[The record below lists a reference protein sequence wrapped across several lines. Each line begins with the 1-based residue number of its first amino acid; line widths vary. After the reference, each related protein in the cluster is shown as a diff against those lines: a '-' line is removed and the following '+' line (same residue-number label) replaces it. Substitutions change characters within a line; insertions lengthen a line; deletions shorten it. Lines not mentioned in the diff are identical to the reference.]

1 MSYPNG
7 YAGMKL
13 SPTLFQDL
21 MKQQNEELDAK
32 DAKAKEA
39 REYEDAHL
47 KKLREAVG
55 TYKRGDFALREKNPL
70 LKPVVNSRQN
80 NEPLVSQPLTRSDYL
95 QKGID
100 ETDKRI
106 NALDTSIDESAKRNM
121 ETEKKIAEIAK
132 VSNNTGGYKKVK
144 DKYTVKELKAI
155 ASRNNIKITK
165 KLNGKTVPLNKK
177 GLFAK
182 LKRNKVI

>member
-7 YAGMKL
+7 YAGMNL
-13 SPTLFQDL
+13 SPTFFQDL
-21 MKQQNEELDAK
+21 MRQQNEELDAEAEAK
-32 DAKAKEA
+32 EAEAKAKEA
-39 REYEDAHL
+39 
-47 KKLREAVG
+47 EA
-55 TYKRGDFALREKNPL
+55 K
-70 LKPVVNSRQN
+70 
-80 NEPLVSQPLTRSDYL
+80 
-95 QKGID
+95 
-100 ETDKRI
+100 
-106 NALDTSIDESAKRNM
+106 AKAK
-121 ETEKKIAEIAK
+121 EAEAK
-132 VSNNTGGYKKVK
+132 AKEAKASSSTGGNKKVK

>member
-1 MSYPNG
+1 MIRDVDSEFFKETIESNN
-7 YAGMKL
+7 KIL
-13 SPTLFQDL
+13 EE
-21 MKQQNEELDAK
+21 KQERREKELEAVRL
-32 DAKAKEA
+32 AKEKA
-39 REYEDAHL
+39 
-47 KKLREAVG
+47 
-55 TYKRGDFALREKNPL
+55 
-70 LKPVVNSRQN
+70 
-80 NEPLVSQPLTRSDYL
+80 
-95 QKGID
+95 
-100 ETDKRI
+100 
-106 NALDTSIDESAKRNM
+106 

-132 VSNNTGGYKKVK
+132 TSSTGGYKKVK

>member
-7 YAGMKL
+7 YAGIKL
-13 SPTLFQDL
+13 STTFFQDL
-21 MKQQNEELDAK
+21 MKQRNEELDAE
-32 DAKAKEA
+32 AEAKEA
-39 REYEDAHL
+39 
-47 KKLREAVG
+47 EAEAEEA
-55 TYKRGDFALREKNPL
+55 KEKEA
-70 LKPVVNSRQN
+70 KA
-80 NEPLVSQPLTRSDYL
+80 EA
-95 QKGID
+95 
-100 ETDKRI
+100 
-106 NALDTSIDESAKRNM
+106 NAEASS
-121 ETEKKIAEIAK
+121 
-132 VSNNTGGYKKVK
+132 STGGYKKVK

>member
-13 SPTLFQDL
+13 SPTFFQDL

-32 DAKAKEA
+32 EAKEA
-39 REYEDAHL
+39 KEEKDA
-47 KKLREAVG
+47 KEA
-55 TYKRGDFALREKNPL
+55 KEAKEAKDAKEAK
-70 LKPVVNSRQN
+70 
-80 NEPLVSQPLTRSDYL
+80 EA
-95 QKGID
+95 
-100 ETDKRI
+100 
-106 NALDTSIDESAKRNM
+106 NAKASS
-121 ETEKKIAEIAK
+121 
-132 VSNNTGGYKKVK
+132 STGGYKKAK

>member
-7 YAGMKL
+7 YAGMNL
-13 SPTLFQDL
+13 SPTFFQDL
-21 MKQQNEELDAK
+21 MRQQNEELDAEAEAK
-32 DAKAKEA
+32 EAEAKAKEA
-39 REYEDAHL
+39 
-47 KKLREAVG
+47 EA
-55 TYKRGDFALREKNPL
+55 K
-70 LKPVVNSRQN
+70 
-80 NEPLVSQPLTRSDYL
+80 
-95 QKGID
+95 
-100 ETDKRI
+100 
-106 NALDTSIDESAKRNM
+106 AKAK
-121 ETEKKIAEIAK
+121 EAEAEAK
-132 VSNNTGGYKKVK
+132 AKEAKASSSTGGNKKVK